1 MVRLLRREPPEGAA
15 RLQVRRAQEPYHGR
29 ASRQPQLAG
38 HGRYRGVLFAPK
50 RFAARHSLKLRDLQ
64 AFVFFRNSHRSRM
77 TQAGQAGF
85 FALQTERPGRVRPW
99 GAALRKP
106 PGKKLGGFGSPPPPP
121 PPRARAGAWAGRKM
135 WL

>member
-77 TQAGQAGF
+77 TQA
-85 FALQTERPGRVRPW
+85 VRGGVFPFE
-99 GAALRKP
+99 AFP
-106 PGKKLGGFGSPPPPP
+106 PQEIKRMRAIFLEA
-121 PPRARAGAWAGRKM
+121 PRTTVRES
-135 WL
+135 